1 MTFWIFYIIFHK
13 NSENVEYPKNSVKW
27 RRDFR
32 LGLSFIFWPILGRY
46 TLKVTIQHIYT
57 SYIIKVHCKS
67 IGCWQIFFW
76 CCLGFFLFW
85 GVKIIVSFFYKT
97 TFFVII
103 YIFSIRW
110 SFFSILSQCFG
121 ISFSWLGKI
130 RQKNIGLHSF

>member
-1 MTFWIFYIIFHK
+1 MQVDWLLANLFLML
-13 NSENVEYPKNSVKW
+13 
-27 RRDFR
+27 FR
-32 LGLSFIFWPILGRY
+32 
-46 TLKVTIQHIYT
+46 
-57 SYIIKVHCKS
+57 
-67 IGCWQIFFW
+67 
-76 CCLGFFLFW
+76 FFLFW

-130 RQKNIGLHSF
+130 RQKNIGLHSFEFAVLLVLLLHIQKKWGRGGGKMLAWSRHRRRYSIGQGEQKKSKSLQDWQGEKNILRIKQ